1 MDKQINLMDL
11 LKLCV
16 RRWWAL
22 VIGIVVGGLLFGIYT
37 EFFITPIY
45 TSVCTLYSENTK
57 DVLDAEATSVNL
69 TNIVTR
75 QTLVKTYAEVLSSN
89 IFLKKVAEDTKLG
102 YNHSQ
107 LLGMLSMTSK
117 NGTEILV
124 VRVSS
129 PNPKHAYL
137 IAKSIMKLAS
147 EQVGEVVDGG
157 SMNPLDEPEI
167 PARPSSPNKSK
178 NIQLGAVAGLV
189 LSMIIIFILEIID
202 NKIKNTEQVTDTF
215 DFPVLGEIPF
225 YSTGNKVVDTTRA
238 EVYYS
243 SET

>member
-22 VIGIVVGGLLFGIYT
+22 IIGIVIGALIAGLYT

-57 DVLDAEATSVNL
+57 DVLDTEATSVNL

-89 IFLKKVAEDTKLG
+89 IFLKKIAKETGLG
-102 YNHSQ
+102 YNHAQ
-107 LLGMLSMTSK
+107 LLSMLSMTSK

-137 IAKSIMKLAS
+137 IADCIMKNAS
-147 EQVGEVVDGG
+147 QQVGEVVDGG

-167 PARPSSPNKSK
+167 PSSPSSPNMTK
-178 NIQLGAVAGLV
+178 NIQLGAIAGLV
-189 LSMIIIFILEIID
+189 VSLIIIFIIEIID
-202 NKIKNTEQVTDTF
+202 NKIKNAEQVAESF
-215 DFPVLGEIPF
+215 DYPVLGEIPF
-225 YSTGNKVVDTTRA
+225 YSTGNKIIDTSRA